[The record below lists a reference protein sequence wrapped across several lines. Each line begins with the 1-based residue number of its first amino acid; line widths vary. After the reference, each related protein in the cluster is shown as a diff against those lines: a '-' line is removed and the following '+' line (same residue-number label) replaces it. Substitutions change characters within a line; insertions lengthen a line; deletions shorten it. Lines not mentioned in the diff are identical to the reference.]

1 MLAKSSSTAIG
12 AKQLALDLT
21 DGQAVEQAIVAQDLN
36 GRSIHNTTIGP
47 AGWLGET
54 PENRAKIERDL
65 RPVDRIL
72 LEKALPYFH
81 VITGDYAKAP
91 LADVFNWDEVAGR
104 LGPNTEGDWF
114 IVAFRSVRRAD
125 ANHQLLFEADAQAQ
139 QEAIQSGGLLKYWYG
154 DLNQHRECLA
164 MCIWINRDYAL
175 QATRKP
181 LHHQAAKLA
190 REMYDTYDLE
200 RYSLV
205 KRAGET
211 KFVLQ
216 KL

>member
-1 MLAKSSSTAIG
+1 MLAKSSSAAIG
-12 AKQLALDLT
+12 AKQSGVDLS

-54 PENRAKIERDL
+54 PENRAKVEKDL

-104 LGPNTEGDWF
+104 LGPETEGDWF

-139 QEAIQSGGLLKYWYG
+139 QEAIQSGGLLKVNIHTYMHTHIHHTYTTYKIFV
-154 DLNQHRECLA
+154 CL
-164 MCIWINRDYAL
+164 
-175 QATRKP
+175 QVT
-181 LHHQAAKLA
+181 H
-190 REMYDTYDLE
+190 TFFF
-200 RYSLV
+200 STGTV
-205 KRAGET
+205 T
-211 KFVLQ
+211 
-216 KL
+216 